1 METKRHISKQR
12 TGYWRNQKGNKKIS
26 RNKWQ
31 WKHDN
36 SKPMG
41 CSKNSSKREVYTNT
55 ILSQEIK
62 KISNKQLN
70 LTPQTTRER
79 SLKNNQS

>member
-1 METKRHISKQR
+1 MHH
-12 TGYWRNQKGNKKIS
+12 WRNQKGNQKIP
-26 RNKWQ
+26 RDK
-31 WKHDN
+31 WKH
-36 SKPMG
+36 
-41 CSKNSSKREVYTNT
+41 SSKREVYTNT